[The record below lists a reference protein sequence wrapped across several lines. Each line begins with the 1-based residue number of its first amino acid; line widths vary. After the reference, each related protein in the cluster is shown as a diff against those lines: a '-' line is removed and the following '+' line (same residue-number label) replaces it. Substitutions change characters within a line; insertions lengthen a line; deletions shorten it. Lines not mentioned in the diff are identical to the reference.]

1 MSYLKEQTYII
12 QMSKFFN
19 KKNKE
24 LAKLGNT
31 HIGPK
36 IKKSTIKDIG
46 FGLFADR
53 NYKKNEKITT
63 YGGKLEYRKI
73 DGEYAFMLCADP
85 PLYIDGETDF
95 HPSEKGRWI
104 NHGNKSNTN
113 TSTIKS
119 ISKQNEKA
127 KTTAN
132 TTINATKAINTT
144 ANTKFV
150 LSLAKTSMNAA
161 GEFPICYVV
170 ASRDIKKGEELF
182 VDYGPL
188 YW

>member
-1 MSYLKEQTYII
+1 MAKNN
-12 QMSKFFN
+12 FFN
-19 KKNKE
+19 KKNTN

-31 HIGPK
+31 VDGPV

-46 FGLFADR
+46 FGLFADK
-53 NYKKNEKITT
+53 NYKRNEKITV
-63 YGGKLEYRKI
+63 YGGKIEYNKI
-73 DGEYAFMLCADP
+73 DGEYVFMLCADP
-85 PLYIDGETDF
+85 PVYINGDTDF

-104 NHGNKSNTN
+104 NHGNK
-113 TSTIKS
+113 
-119 ISKQNEKA
+119 
-127 KTTAN
+127 
-132 TTINATKAINTT
+132 INATNTNASNQFTVKTSAKTDIKSKITNT

-150 LSLAKTSMNAA
+150 LSLAKTKLNTV
-161 GEFPICYVV
+161 GEFPICYVI